1 MVNDMAEEKFLSQLT
16 QGQEGIVKR
25 VKGAARVKRRL
36 QEMGF
41 VAGAHVHVAKFA
53 PLKDPAEY
61 VIRSYHVSLR
71 RQEAAMI
78 VLEPDVPTD
87 GE

>member
-1 MVNDMAEEKFLSQLT
+1 MPDERLLSELI
-16 QGQEGIVKR
+16 QGQEGVVKR
-25 VKGAARVKRRL
+25 VRGSARVKRRL

-41 VAGAHVHVAKFA
+41 VAGARVRVAKFA

-71 RQEAAMI
+71 RQEAAMV
-78 VLEPDVPTD
+78 VLEPDVPED
-87 GE
+87 GK